1 MLALEA
7 AHTQMASSMT
17 WTAAS
22 ILATLTQRG
31 LLTPCGT
38 GLWPHLSQPP
48 PMKPS
53 TRQQP
58 LLATPRLPSS
68 ATNPLPTALQ
78 GTSNWPPAWR
88 PRGLASLHTPR
99 RTSPARPWFP
109 RHMPRTPAPC
119 YQRRKTYR
127 WTALPWRSRTASRM
141 TPSWLAPRGRD
152 PRQVSYLCDGDG
164 GDSVYPPEVVG
175 RIKWDNKCK
184 WDSGARHRVSTS
196 ISQPLHHHSR
206 HHSNR
211 NNNTINPQRF
221 NPCPA
226 HMPNI
231 LYAQPQE
238 S

>member
-7 AHTQMASSMT
+7 AQFRWLEAASACPCVSPPPGSTGHTSAVCTQMASSMT

-22 ILATLTQRG
+22 IPATLIQRG

-68 ATNPLPTALQ
+68 ATNPPPTALQ

-99 RTSPARPWFP
+99 RT
-109 RHMPRTPAPC
+109 
-119 YQRRKTYR
+119 
-127 WTALPWRSRTASRM
+127 
-141 TPSWLAPRGRD
+141 
-152 PRQVSYLCDGDG
+152 
-164 GDSVYPPEVVG
+164 
-175 RIKWDNKCK
+175 
-184 WDSGARHRVSTS
+184 
-196 ISQPLHHHSR
+196 
-206 HHSNR
+206 
-211 NNNTINPQRF
+211 
-221 NPCPA
+221 
-226 HMPNI
+226 
-231 LYAQPQE
+231 
-238 S
+238 